1 MSQLVNTIDL
11 IEWSEIKQKN
21 KLIEWLRENHISYR
35 LNRDGKPI
43 TTVDAINASL
53 SSNDEDEIDF

>member
-21 KLIEWLRENHISYR
+21 KLIEWLRENNISYR
-35 LNRDGKPI
+35 LSGVRWAEQNHRVGRG
-43 TTVDAINASL
+43 
-53 SSNDEDEIDF
+53 E

>member
-1 MSQLVNTIDL
+1 MKQLVNTVDL
-11 IEWSEIKQKN
+11 IQWSEIKQKN

-43 TTVDAINASL
+43 TTIEAINDSL
-53 SSNDEDEIDF
+53 KSNDDGEIDF

>member
-21 KLIEWLRENHISYR
+21 KLIEWLRENNISYR

-43 TTVDAINASL
+43 TTVEAINDSL
-53 SSNDEDEIDF
+53 KLSDDEEIGF